1 MFEEI
6 MDRIDVTKYSYRK
19 LMLVPL
25 IILIIALL
33 LLSTNYLRL
42 GRPLNYGMELEGG
55 TTAYIQNVTLD
66 IKVLEDDLQK
76 NFSDSEITV
85 RKSGTEYRVEAPAS
99 IDSVELKD
107 FIVSKYPNAKV
118 SIQYMGPTLGS
129 DLRTQAIRALFYAFI
144 GMAIV
149 VFIVFRI
156 PYPTIAVIFSASSD
170 IVITAFL
177 MYLLGIK
184 LTLGTIAALLILIGY
199 SVDSN
204 ILLTTKCLKRRG
216 ETNERIR
223 NAMKTGLTMTST
235 TIAAMVVMFVVCIQT
250 PILKD
255 MAAVLTL
262 GLVID
267 IMNTWMFNAGI
278 LKWYLLKESSK
289 RKDLKQEGDKNE
301 IIDF

>member
-6 MDRIDVTKYSYRK
+6 MNRIDVTKYSYKK

-25 IILIIALL
+25 IILILALL
-33 LLSTNYLRL
+33 LLGANYLRL
-42 GRPLNYGMELEGG
+42 GRPLDYGMELEGG

-66 IKVLEDDLQK
+66 IKVLEDELKK
-76 NFSDSEITV
+76 NFSDPEITV

-107 FIVSKYPNAKV
+107 FIVSKYPNATV

-129 DLRTQAIRALFYAFI
+129 DLRAQAMKALIYAFI

-170 IVITAFL
+170 IAITAFL
-177 MYLLGIK
+177 MYILGIK

-216 ETNERIR
+216 EINERIR

-235 TIAAMVVMFVVCIQT
+235 TIAAMVVMFVVCIRT

-255 MAAVLTL
+255 MAAVIVL
-262 GLVID
+262 GLCAD
-267 IMNTWMFNAGI
+267 LMNTWMFNAGI

-289 RKDLKQEGDKNE
+289 KKKFKVGGR
-301 IIDF
+301 

>member
-6 MDRIDVTKYSYRK
+6 MNKIDVTKYSYKK

-25 IILIIALL
+25 IILVIALL
-33 LLSTNYLRL
+33 LLGANYLRL
-42 GRPLNYGMELEGG
+42 GRPLDYGMELEGG

-66 IKVLEDDLQK
+66 IKVLEDELQK
-76 NFSDSEITV
+76 NFTDSEITV

-107 FIVSKYPNAKV
+107 FIVSKYPNATV
-118 SIQYMGPTLGS
+118 TIQYMGPTLGS
-129 DLRTQAIRALFYAFI
+129 DLRTQAVKALIYAFI

-170 IVITAFL
+170 IAITAFL

-184 LTLGTIAALLILIGY
+184 LALGTIAALLILIGY

-216 ETNERIR
+216 EINERIR

-235 TIAAMVVMFVVCIQT
+235 TIAAMIVMFIVCFKI

-255 MAAVLTL
+255 MAAVIVL
-262 GLVID
+262 GLCAD
-267 IMNTWMFNAGI
+267 LMNTWMFNAGI

-289 RKDLKQEGDKNE
+289 KKKFKVGGR
-301 IIDF
+301 

>member
-129 DLRTQAIRALFYAFI
+129 DLRTQAIRALIYAFI

-289 RKDLKQEGDKNE
+289 KKRFKAGGR
-301 IIDF
+301 

>member
-1 MFEEI
+1 
-6 MDRIDVTKYSYRK
+6 
-19 LMLVPL
+19 
-25 IILIIALL
+25 
-33 LLSTNYLRL
+33 
-42 GRPLNYGMELEGG
+42 
-55 TTAYIQNVTLD
+55 
-66 IKVLEDDLQK
+66 
-76 NFSDSEITV
+76 
-85 RKSGTEYRVEAPAS
+85 
-99 IDSVELKD
+99 VELKD
-107 FIVSKYPNAKV
+107 FIVSKYPNATV

-129 DLRTQAIRALFYAFI
+129 DLRAQAVRALIYAFI

-170 IVITAFL
+170 IAITAFL

-216 ETNERIR
+216 EINERIR

-235 TIAAMVVMFVVCIQT
+235 TIAAMIVMFIVCIQT

-255 MAAVLTL
+255 MAAVIVL
-262 GLVID
+262 GLCAD
-267 IMNTWMFNAGI
+267 LMNTWMFNAGI
-278 LKWYLLKESSK
+278 LKWYLLRESSK
-289 RKDLKQEGDKNE
+289 KKKFKVGGR
-301 IIDF
+301 